1 MKIPFGK
8 PIIENKE
15 IQEVCKT
22 LKSSILVHGKKTEEF
37 ENLFNRFTGSKFG
50 ASVSSC
56 TTGMHLVYKF
66 LGIGS
71 GDEVLVTSQ
80 SHVATAHC
88 IEYVGAKPV
97 FIDCELQ
104 TGNIDLNKIEEK
116 ITKKTK
122 AIAIVHFAGIPVNMN
137 LLNKIS
143 KKFKLKIIEDCAL
156 ALGSKINNK
165 HVGLIGEAGIFSFY
179 PIKHITTI
187 EGGMII
193 SKNKKLIDF
202 VKKNR
207 AFGYKKNTRDKNSL
221 YDVDSLGFNYR
232 MNEIDATI
240 GICQLKKIRKFL
252 KIRKRNFNLFEK
264 KFKDL
269 KNISFLSSHS
279 KALSNSYYC
288 FIILL
293 HGILRGK
300 RLKIVK
306 ELKKKG
312 IGTSV
317 YYPGPIPMLA
327 FYKKKYSSL
336 LINFKNANEISQN
349 SIAFPVG
356 PHISNFEV
364 DYIVKNF
371 KDIIGNIK

>member
-221 YDVDSLGFNYR
+221 YDVDSLG
-232 MNEIDATI
+232 
-240 GICQLKKIRKFL
+240 
-252 KIRKRNFNLFEK
+252 
-264 KFKDL
+264 
-269 KNISFLSSHS
+269 
-279 KALSNSYYC
+279 
-288 FIILL
+288 
-293 HGILRGK
+293 
-300 RLKIVK
+300 
-306 ELKKKG
+306 
-312 IGTSV
+312 
-317 YYPGPIPMLA
+317 
-327 FYKKKYSSL
+327 
-336 LINFKNANEISQN
+336 LI
-349 SIAFPVG
+349 
-356 PHISNFEV
+356 
-364 DYIVKNF
+364 
-371 KDIIGNIK
+371 

>member
-8 PIIENKE
+8 PIIENEE

-37 ENLFNRFTGSKFG
+37 ENLFKRFTGSKFG

-88 IEYVGAKPV
+88 VEYVGAVPV

-104 TGNIDLNKIEEK
+104 TGNIDLNKIEKK

-122 AIAIVHFAGIPVNMN
+122 AIAIVHFAGIPVDMN

-143 KKFKLKIIEDCAL
+143 KRFNLKVIEDCAL

-193 SKNKKLIDF
+193 SKNKKLIEF

-264 KFKDL
+264 KFKDFE
-269 KNISFLSSHS
+269 NISFLSSHS
-279 KALSNSYYC
+279 KTLSNSYYC

-327 FYKKKYSSL
+327 YYKKKYSSP

-356 PHISNFEV
+356 PHISNHEV
-364 DYIVKNF
+364 DYIVKCF
-371 KDIIGNIK
+371 KDIIGYIK